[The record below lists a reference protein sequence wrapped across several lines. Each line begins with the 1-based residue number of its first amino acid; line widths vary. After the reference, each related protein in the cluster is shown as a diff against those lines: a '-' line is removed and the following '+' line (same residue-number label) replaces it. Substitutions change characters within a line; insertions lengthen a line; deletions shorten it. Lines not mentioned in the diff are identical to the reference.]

1 MQGQRKNLNTVAT
14 RRCRCRSPA
23 ARPLLAW
30 ACFTGCA
37 YIVAGLAMPIVAA
50 GSKDAFQWSETF
62 ISFPDGQS
70 LGGGKR

>member
-1 MQGQRKNLNTVAT
+1 M
-14 RRCRCRSPA
+14 
-23 ARPLLAW
+23 
-30 ACFTGCA
+30 GCA